1 MLLLQ
6 AEILCLMFTN
16 QSQRKIIMHDIE
28 KLPENCT
35 QYELAAARY
44 ARNLCEAVFNEFPP
58 VTETEREK
66 KVYARIIAAMKDF

>member
-1 MLLLQ
+1 MHILQ
-6 AEILCLMFTN
+6 AEILCLIFTN
-16 QSQRKIIMHDIE
+16 QSQRKLIIREIE

-35 QYELAAARY
+35 KYELAAARY

-66 KVYARIIAAMKDF
+66 NIYARIFAVMKDY